1 MDRILQVLSGSPQNH
16 NVTSPGQ
23 ITTWAARDPEHTIL
37 QAPALNNNTVEDE
50 TLLQAGRLYQTWCHN
65 QPVDLFRQEGFL
77 STLRGRDEELLL
89 SLKLLNCQFPPE
101 QVTPEG
107 RAALRV
113 LSQSCR
119 RLVRDRIDNGKIRLS
134 TLQALCLLSMTS
146 FSDGQVMQAGLDLD
160 TALYFANGIPSGSF
174 LGDPLEFSLC
184 MKSISILQSLQ
195 GPIPDVAK
203 PTHPQ
208 SSFHNTK
215 SFLELLNHRAERF
228 PLVREPSDAVGSN
241 DNGILTYMDQAAK
254 VWYQARAYASTR
266 VGPDSPPPWS
276 THSDY
281 ALVSVSPD
289 ELMQRRDYWGAWI
302 LIQFMHAAIP
312 TLINH
317 PFLLSLRLKSFRH
330 MIPQTFMYQ
339 SFDLISKHTAWIICY
354 LDLVEKQQFQITDPT
369 IAHAVVIVATIH
381 LQHSFVADEILRTK
395 AQHCYDKCMRFL
407 DNMGSFLPVVF
418 TMTHKLRR
426 LQESITTVLPRAD
439 RIPDTQPSWSID
451 AQLLWDLLVYERSV
465 LDEGSAD
472 TSMYDDIIT
481 PSPGS
486 AEETIEGNIS
496 IVGSAGISGHKGALK
511 QFSAYAPQDRNP
523 YEILGTPATTIAG
536 SERWQD
542 DRTFGRG
549 IYDGLPDFGQMDQD
563 NFLLQA
569 EDFGRA
575 MNDWMNL
582 DMTDVL

>member
-1 MDRILQVLSGSPQNH
+1 
-16 NVTSPGQ
+16 
-23 ITTWAARDPEHTIL
+23 
-37 QAPALNNNTVEDE
+37 
-50 TLLQAGRLYQTWCHN
+50 
-65 QPVDLFRQEGFL
+65 
-77 STLRGRDEELLL
+77 
-89 SLKLLNCQFPPE
+89 
-101 QVTPEG
+101 
-107 RAALRV
+107 
-113 LSQSCR
+113 
-119 RLVRDRIDNGKIRLS
+119 
-134 TLQALCLLSMTS
+134 
-146 FSDGQVMQAGLDLD
+146 
-160 TALYFANGIPSGSF
+160 
-174 LGDPLEFSLC
+174 
-184 MKSISILQSLQ
+184 
-195 GPIPDVAK
+195 
-203 PTHPQ
+203 
-208 SSFHNTK
+208 
-215 SFLELLNHRAERF
+215 
-228 PLVREPSDAVGSN
+228 
-241 DNGILTYMDQAAK
+241 MDQAAK

-281 ALVSVSPD
+281 ALVSVQNLELDCLFPLRYRFATNNFGEVSPD

-317 PFLLSLRLKSFRH
+317 PFLLSLRLKGFRH

-354 LDLVEKQQFQITDPT
+354 LDLIEKQQFQITDPT

-381 LQHSFVADEILRTK
+381 LQHSFVADEVLRTK

-418 TMTHKLRR
+418 TMVSLQHSIALLDADLHETQKLRR
-426 LQESITTVLPRAD
+426 LQGSITTVPPRGD
-439 RIPDTQPSWSID
+439 RASDTQPSWSID

-481 PSPGS
+481 PNPGS
-486 AEETIEGNIS
+486 AEESVEGNFS

-523 YEILGTPATTIAG
+523 YEILGTPATIVEG
-536 SERWQD
+536 SGRWQD
-542 DRTFGRG
+542 DVTFGRG
-549 IYDGLPDFGQMDQD
+549 IYDGLPDFGLMDQD